1 MTINLPVCPGQQC
14 GALQDGA
21 GVRLLHRGG
30 PPVHRCRNR
39 STCAYILSTTMPMCE
54 QSCGTLEALSEAPFC
69 QLRISIYLHI
79 DIDID
84 ISAHNIVPPHE
95 GCHDV
100 FKIWYKDK
108 WYNDVH
114 QGPFPSLPCTDT
126 FIFISML

>member
-1 MTINLPVCPGQQC
+1 MVLESVSCTEEDLLFTDAETGQ
-14 GALQDGA
+14 LEP
-21 GVRLLHRGG
+21 LH
-30 PPVHRCRNR
+30 
-39 STCAYILSTTMPMCE
+39 CAYIFSTTMPMCV
-54 QSCGTLEALSEAPFC
+54 QSCGTLKALSEAPCC
-69 QLRISIYLHI
+69 QLRISIYQHI

-84 ISAHNIVPPHE
+84 ISAHNTVPPHQ